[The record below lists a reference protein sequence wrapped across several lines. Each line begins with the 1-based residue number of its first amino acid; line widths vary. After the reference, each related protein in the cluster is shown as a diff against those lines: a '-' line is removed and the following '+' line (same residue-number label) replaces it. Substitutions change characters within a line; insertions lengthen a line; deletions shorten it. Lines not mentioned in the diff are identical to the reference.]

1 MLSQRGLPRQ
11 VDKTVRVRKRREFQL
26 SLTMQVNRTSSTS
39 VRKKCS
45 LSIGPTEFSQSGICK
60 QRVEHLLFEIKRAFL
75 RFNSILKRASVD
87 LNVRIGLQVRR
98 RNIYYRPQ
106 QRSLKTKNTM
116 E

>member
-1 MLSQRGLPRQ
+1 MLSQPGLPRQ

-26 SLTMQVNRTSSTS
+26 SLTMQVYRTSSTS

-45 LSIGPTEFSQSGICK
+45 LSIGPTEFSSGICK

-75 RFNSILKRASVD
+75 WFNSILKRASVD

-98 RNIYYRPQ
+98 KNIYYRPQ
-106 QRSLKTKNTM
+106 
-116 E
+116 